1 MFSNEVNEGQWS
13 YAKRNVQTQ
22 VKSVLDFL
30 VPGLLLPDIPFP
42 GGDLMCAFYYYRK
55 ACLRKWKNRKGFMA
69 TYGKLL
75 DACLRTD
82 NLKCAE
88 KIIMLLG
95 ATSMFVYYS

>member
-1 MFSNEVNEGQWS
+1 
-13 YAKRNVQTQ
+13 
-22 VKSVLDFL
+22 
-30 VPGLLLPDIPFP
+30 
-42 GGDLMCAFYYYRK
+42 MCAFYYYRK

>member
-1 MFSNEVNEGQWS
+1 MVICKMQRSNASEISTRFSCPWF
-13 YAKRNVQTQ
+13 AA
-22 VKSVLDFL
+22 
-30 VPGLLLPDIPFP
+30 PFP